1 MKEESIFR
9 ATFRVTPESCHA
21 LAKAKSSQHQCAV
34 WLCNAVIA
42 LGVVILWV
50 VGSRSAVWMTAVLAL
65 VVFNSLM
72 SARLTAWRLYGSRN
86 SSVDVTKLKFD
97 SKGIHVH
104 SRVEE
109 SLLRYDQITGLR
121 RDGKYL
127 MIYLKHHTP
136 LVVSADE
143 VEDGRA
149 DELEAFLME
158 RTGEEV
164 RSLHR
169 R

>member
-1 MKEESIFR
+1 
-9 ATFRVTPESCHA
+9 
-21 LAKAKSSQHQCAV
+21 
-34 WLCNAVIA
+34 
-42 LGVVILWV
+42 
-50 VGSRSAVWMTAVLAL
+50 
-65 VVFNSLM
+65 
-72 SARLTAWRLYGSRN
+72 
-86 SSVDVTKLKFD
+86 
-97 SKGIHVH
+97 
-104 SRVEE
+104 
-109 SLLRYDQITGLR
+109 
-121 RDGKYL
+121 
-127 MIYLKHHTP
+127 MIYLKNHTP